1 MPTDKQVK
9 GDAYEDFS
17 RQILLLENITWN
29 DEGMVFDKVESPSKI
44 QGKSGAKHQIDI
56 HLTST
61 NFPEYHLICECKNYK
76 DPVEKSLACSF
87 ITVIHDI
94 KEEHPEWKVIG
105 VFLSNKGFNS
115 GAVKVLSYYE
125 IAPLYLEDVS
135 SKTFKLTITESST
148 RAIISVKKAYYIDG
162 SEVDLHEYFRND
174 DRGEFFRI
182 DTIVGFYKLYD
193 EQGELIKDVINYI
206 GNFKTGERGSVN
218 NEFDYFFGMTSGKE
232 LKSIEGSIEGKETT
246 SLGSHS
252 SIIKS
257 TVKGILRESR
267 DVVYHFNKDGSVK
280 KIDYSKVSDDE

>member
-1 MPTDKQVK
+1 MPSDKQVK

-29 DEGMVFDKVESPSKI
+29 NDGIVFDKVESLSKI

-56 HLTST
+56 HLTSIK
-61 NFPEYHLICECKNYK
+61 FQRCHLICECKNYTR
-76 DPVEKSLACSF
+76 PVEKSLGCSF

-94 KEEHPEWKVIG
+94 KEEHPEWVVIG
-105 VFLSNKGFNS
+105 AFLSNKGFNS

-148 RAIISVKKAYYIDG
+148 RAIISVKRAFYSDD

-174 DRGEFFRI
+174 DLGGFFRI
-182 DTIVGFYKLYD
+182 GTIVGFYTLYD
-193 EQGELIKDVINYI
+193 EQGELIKDIINYI
-206 GNFKTGERGSVN
+206 GNFKTGERELVN
-218 NEFDYFFGMTSGKE
+218 NEDDCFFGMTSGKE
-232 LKSIEGSIEGKETT
+232 LKSIEGIIEGKKTT

-257 TVKGILRESR
+257 IVKGILRESK
-267 DVVYHFNKDGSVK
+267 DVVYHFNKDGGVK

>member
-1 MPTDKQVK
+1 MLTDKQVK

-61 NFPEYHLICECKNYK
+61 NFPGYHLICECKNYK
-76 DPVEKSLACSF
+76 NAVEKSLACSF

-94 KEEHPEWKVIG
+94 KEEHPEWGIIG
-105 VFLSNKGFNS
+105 AFLSNKGFNS
-115 GAVKVLSYYE
+115 GAVKVLVYYE

-135 SKTFKLTITESST
+135 SKTVKITTTTSST
-148 RAIISVKKAYYIDG
+148 RAIISVKKANYSDG
-162 SEVDLHEYFRND
+162 SEVDLHEYFRNN
-174 DRGEFFRI
+174 DRGEFFLI
-182 DTIVGFYKLYD
+182 ETIVGHYKLYD
-193 EQGELIKDVINYI
+193 EQGRLINDVINYV

-218 NEFDYFFGMTSGKE
+218 NEFDYFFGMTCGKKLE
-232 LKSIEGSIEGKETT
+232 SIEGTIDGKATT
-246 SLGSHS
+246 SFAPHS

-257 TVKGILRESR
+257 TVKGILRESK
-267 DVVYHFNKDGSVK
+267 DVVYHFVKDGSVK
-280 KIDYSKVSDDE
+280 KIDYSKVRDSE

>member
-9 GDAYEDFS
+9 GVAYEDFS
-17 RQILLLENITWN
+17 RQILLLENIIWN
-29 DEGMVFDKVESPSKI
+29 DEKTLFDKVEAPSKI
-44 QGKSGAKHQIDI
+44 QGISGAKHQIDI

-61 NFPEYHLICECKNYK
+61 DFPEYHLICECKNYK

-87 ITVIHDI
+87 VTVIHDI

-105 VFLSNKGFNS
+105 AFLSNTGFNS

-135 SKTFKLTITESST
+135 SKTFKFIITESST
-148 RAIISVKKAYYIDG
+148 RAIISVKKAYYTDG
-162 SEVDLHEYFRND
+162 TEVDLHEYFRND

-193 EQGELIKDVINYI
+193 EQGNFIKDVINYT
-206 GNFKTGERGSVN
+206 GDFKTGERVLVN
-218 NEFDYFFGMTSGKE
+218 NEYDYFFSMKSGKE
-232 LKSIEGSIEGKETT
+232 LMLIEGTVEGKETT
-246 SLGSHS
+246 SLGPHS

-257 TVKGILRESR
+257 TVKGILRESK

-280 KIDYSKVSDDE
+280 KIDYSQVSDDE